1 MNPVIRGIVI
11 YLFLLLIFRI
21 MGKRALNETTTFDL
35 VLLLIISEVTQQA
48 LVGEDFSLTTSAV
61 LIITLMGMD
70 VGFNLIKKTSPV
82 ISKLTEGVPLIIVAN
97 GKPLQRRMDKT
108 KVDEDDIL
116 RSARLSF
123 GLERLDQI
131 KYAVLEKDGTI
142 TIIPYEK

>member
-1 MNPVIRGIVI
+1 MNPVIRGVII
-11 YLFLLLIFRI
+11 YLFLLLVFRI

-48 LVGEDFSLTTSAV
+48 LVGEDFSVTTSAV
-61 LIITLMGMD
+61 LIITLMGVD
-70 VGFNLIKKTSPV
+70 VLFNLIKKTSPV

-97 GKPLQRRMDKT
+97 GKLLERRMDKT
-108 KVDEDDIL
+108 KVDEDDIM

-142 TIIPYEK
+142 TIIPFEK